1 MTDTQKKCVKKWML
15 NLFIIAIV
23 IITIVGI
30 AYNQNWAI
38 AIVMIVSFAMVGFI
52 VASWVCCAINEW
64 RIMGVLTP
72 EEYQVYKW
80 YSVFSR
86 GQHPGIFANK
96 CKDTKVKRIYLKAAT
111 AKRITIFDD

>member
-30 AYNQNWAI
+30 AYNQNWVI
-38 AIVMIVSFAMVGFI
+38 AIVMIAFFAMVGFI
-52 VASWVCCAINEW
+52 VASWVCYAINGW

-72 EEYQVYKW
+72 EEYKIYKW

-96 CKDTKVKRIYLKAAT
+96 CKDPKVKRVYAKAAT

>member
-15 NLFIIAIV
+15 NLFIIVIV

-38 AIVMIVSFAMVGFI
+38 AIVMIAFVAMVAFI
-52 VASWVCCAINEW
+52 VASWICSFINEW

-72 EEYQVYKW
+72 EEYQIYKW
-80 YSVFSR
+80 YRPFSQ
-86 GQHPGIFANK
+86 GQHPGIYANK
-96 CKDTKVKRIYLKAAT
+96 CNDPKVKRVYLKAAT

>member
-38 AIVMIVSFAMVGFI
+38 AIVMIAFFAMVGFI
-52 VASWVCCAINEW
+52 VASWVCSFINEW

-72 EEYQVYKW
+72 EEYKIYIWYKPLL
-80 YSVFSR
+80 R
-86 GQHPGIFANK
+86 GQHPGIYANK
-96 CKDTKVKRIYLKAAT
+96 CNNPKVKQVFAKAAT

>member
-38 AIVMIVSFAMVGFI
+38 AIVMIAFFAMVGFI
-52 VASWVCCAINEW
+52 VAS
-64 RIMGVLTP
+64 
-72 EEYQVYKW
+72 
-80 YSVFSR
+80 
-86 GQHPGIFANK
+86 
-96 CKDTKVKRIYLKAAT
+96 
-111 AKRITIFDD
+111 

>member
-38 AIVMIVSFAMVGFI
+38 AIVMIAFFAMVGFI
-52 VASWVCCAINEW
+52 VASWVCYAINEW

-72 EEYQVYKW
+72 EEYKIYKW

-96 CKDTKVKRIYLKAAT
+96 CKDPKVKQVYLKAAT
-111 AKRITIFDD
+111 AKRITFFDD

>member
-38 AIVMIVSFAMVGFI
+38 AIVMIAFFAMVGFI
-52 VASWVCCAINEW
+52 VASWVCSFINEW

-72 EEYQVYKW
+72 EEYQIYKW

-86 GQHPGIFANK
+86 GQHPGIYANK
-96 CKDTKVKRIYLKAAT
+96 CNDPKVKRVYLKAAT
-111 AKRITIFDD
+111 AKRITFFDD

>member
-1 MTDTQKKCVKKWML
+1 MTDTQKKCVKKWIL
-15 NLFIIAIV
+15 NLFIIAIAL
-23 IITIVGI
+23 ITLAGI

-38 AIVMIVSFAMVGFI
+38 AIVVIVFIAMVVFI
-52 VASWVCCAINEW
+52 IAFWVCSLINEW

-72 EEYQVYKW
+72 EEYKIYKW
-80 YSVFSR
+80 YRPFSG

-96 CKDTKVKRIYLKAAT
+96 CKDPKVKRVFAKAAT